1 MLNRNHFIASVAF
14 LILLAVAP
22 IIAAEKGS
30 AEKGSGRFVVP
41 RTLVIAGTEIKEGE
55 YDVKW
60 ESHSPEATVEF
71 TPIGK
76 SQGVKVQGK
85 IEEVNDK
92 FDSNSIGIA
101 KDPAGRGVIK
111 ELQFSGKKMKI
122 VFE

>member
-1 MLNRNHFIASVAF
+1 MLNRKIFIVSVAF

-30 AEKGSGRFVVP
+30 GRFVVP
-41 RTLVIAGTEIKEGE
+41 RTLVVAGTEIKEGE
-55 YDVKW
+55 YDVNW
-60 ESHSPEATVEF
+60 VSHSPEATVEF

-76 SQGVKVQGK
+76 SQGVKVRGK

-111 ELQFSGKKMKI
+111 ELQFGGKKMKI

>member
-1 MLNRNHFIASVAF
+1 MLNRNNLIATVAF
-14 LILLAVAP
+14 VLLLAVAP
-22 IIAAEKGS
+22 IVAAEKG
-30 AEKGSGRFVVP
+30 AGRFVVP
-41 RTLVIAGTEIKEGE
+41 RTVVVDGSEIKEGE

-60 ESHSPEATVEF
+60 VSHSPEATVEF

-85 IEEVNDK
+85 IEEVNEK
-92 FDSNSIGIA
+92 FDSNNIGIA

-111 ELQFSGKKMKI
+111 ELQFGGKKMKI